1 MSETIVKNPGKNY
14 LAAARRRRLRA
25 ALQTFCALLLTLI
38 VVFPLYWMLISS
50 LKSTDELLLS
60 HPTFFPKELH
70 FENYSAV
77 FQKFPMGRFM
87 FNSLIVTTACT
98 IIQVITGV
106 MAAYAFS
113 KGQFAGRDLLFTLI
127 LGALMVP
134 MQVTF
139 IPTYIMVSRLGWMNT
154 YIGLVLPEA
163 VSAYFIFMLRQNFKA
178 VDESYLDAARVDGM
192 GRAGMIRNVLVPM
205 CKPTLVTMVLMSFIG
220 GWNTYF
226 WPSIIANDSVN
237 VRVLTLGL
245 MHLKQ
250 SFSGESIRNYHEIMA
265 GALISILP
273 VLVMFAIFQKQMLSG
288 YTKAAMK

>member
-60 HPTFFPKELH
+60 YPTFFPKELH

-163 VSAYFIFMLRQNFKA
+163 VSAYFIFMLRQNFQGVVVKF
-178 VDESYLDAARVDGM
+178 LDD
-192 GRAGMIRNVLVPM
+192 
-205 CKPTLVTMVLMSFIG
+205 
-220 GWNTYF
+220 
-226 WPSIIANDSVN
+226 
-237 VRVLTLGL
+237 VRVVGTGP
-245 MHLKQ
+245 
-250 SFSGESIRNYHEIMA
+250 A
-265 GALISILP
+265 G
-273 VLVMFAIFQKQMLSG
+273 
-288 YTKAAMK
+288 

>member
-87 FNSLIVTTACT
+87 LNSLIVTTACT

-192 GRAGMIRNVLVPM
+192 GL
-205 CKPTLVTMVLMSFIG
+205 S
-220 GWNTYF
+220 
-226 WPSIIANDSVN
+226 
-237 VRVLTLGL
+237 
-245 MHLKQ
+245 
-250 SFSGESIRNYHEIMA
+250 
-265 GALISILP
+265 LIHI
-273 VLVMFAIFQKQMLSG
+273 
-288 YTKAAMK
+288 